1 MSRVW
6 HNMLAVP
13 RVQAVLEDA
22 GGVVQ
27 PLAFDAEKF
36 EVYADM
42 PKREK
47 SHG

>member
-6 HNMLAVP
+6 ENLIVVP
-13 RVQAVLEDA
+13 KIQAVLEEA

-27 PLAFDAEKF
+27 PLAFGAARF

-42 PKREK
+42 LKP
-47 SHG
+47 